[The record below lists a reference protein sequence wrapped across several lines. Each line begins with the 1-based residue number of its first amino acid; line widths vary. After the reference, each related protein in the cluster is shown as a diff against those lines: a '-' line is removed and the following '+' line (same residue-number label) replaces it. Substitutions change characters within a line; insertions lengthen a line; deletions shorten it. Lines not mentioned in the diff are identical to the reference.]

1 MFCCCCSPPTSFLFD
16 LPFLFLFFLSLLLL
30 IPLLL
35 LYLLPFFIFFYLYF
49 FYFFLF
55 LLLLLLVFFF
65 FFSPL
70 SLLLLCYFF
79 VLFSFL
85 IIFLLL
91 LLLPLLLFFFFF
103 SSFSCSSSTSY
114 SCFSY
119 KFVSSSSKVKGRDAL
134 STPLLSGSDYS
145 ILKDNSQA
153 HVVKIDR
160 GLRSDTTS
168 AFGYAIFG
176 NAVVVN
182 SVDSDR
188 TRFMDA
194 TKGPIKRVS
203 ARSILMAQYDR
214 SHGLALSISSPDLN
228 LRRDPNAPRWC
239 PSTRDWPR
247 RPVKNNDVGE
257 EYEFCAASKAVTV
270 SVTLIHSNFT
280 IRPSYFVNSEER
292 LLDTDVSVSGDT
304 IEFTLR
310 NGFTTEIRLNEQNPL
325 AA

>member
-16 LPFLFLFFLSLLLL
+16 LPFLFLFFLSLLL

-35 LYLLPFFIFFYLYF
+35 LYLLPFFIFFYFYF

-70 SLLLLCYFF
+70 SLLLLGYFF

-91 LLLPLLLFFFFF
+91 LLLLPLLFFFFF
-103 SSFSCSSSTSY
+103 FSSCSCSSSTSY

-134 STPLLSGSDYS
+134 STPQLSGSDYS

-168 AFGYAIFG
+168 AFGYVIFG

-247 RPVKNNDVGE
+247 RPVKNSDVGE
-257 EYEFCAASKAVTV
+257 GYEFCAESKAVTV
-270 SVTLIHSNFT
+270 SVTLIHSSFT
-280 IRPSYFVNSEER
+280 IGSSYFVNGEER
-292 LLDTDVSVSGDT
+292 SLDTDVSVSGDT
-304 IEFTLR
+304 IEFTLS